1 MGHPVHINKSQRDT
15 IEESRQREED
25 ARQIHKKLSGDFK
38 SFALSR
44 ASFDQSRGSPLRKG
58 RTPLSNLMF
67 GSRQGNVEVSFG
79 AIIIIVIDQ

>member
-1 MGHPVHINKSQRDT
+1 MNKSQRDT

-25 ARQIHKKLSGDFK
+25 ARKIHHKLSGDFK

-44 ASFDQSRGSPLRKG
+44 ASLDRSRGGGGGSPLRKG
-58 RTPLSNLMF
+58 RTQLSNLIF

-79 AIIIIVIDQ
+79 AIIIWYL